1 MQQKCETLRQSTKGN
16 KVLRPQ
22 LNASRQ
28 LVNLDGIWRFKVDL
42 DNQGFADGWASRRL
56 ETTLDVAVP
65 ASYNELFVEKEI
77 REHVGWVWY
86 QREIVI
92 PRGFAGDRI
101 FIRVDAATHE
111 GVVFLNGQELVR
123 HVGGYMPFEVEI
135 SHLVTAGSSHLLTIA
150 VSNVLTNETIPPG
163 QVMTLA
169 NGRQEQEYY
178 HDFFNYA
185 GLARSVH
192 LYSTPQVRI
201 EDVTVVTGIDGSNG
215 VVDYIV
221 ETAAAVKVELRNAS
235 GSVVAT
241 SEGATGQ
248 LKVAE
253 AHFWGPGS
261 PYLYQLV
268 VTAGDDSYELNVG
281 IRTVEVAGRQ
291 LLVNGKPVFL
301 SGFGMH
307 EDHVVKGKGHDNAFL
322 VNDFELLKWVGA
334 NSFRT
339 SHYPYAEE
347 VMDYADRHGILVI
360 DETAAVG
367 MNMGLS
373 SGIFGNKPRMTF
385 SPENVNDASQ
395 AALASQIKELI
406 ARDKNHPSVIAWS
419 ITNEPA
425 SQEPGADSYF
435 EPLFKL
441 AKELDPTRP
450 VTYVNVMLAR
460 FDECRIAKFAD
471 FICLNRYYGWYV
483 NHNDLDSAIAD
494 YRAEIKGWISKYSVP
509 FVITE
514 YGADTLAG
522 SHSIHSLPWSEEYQ
536 VEFLRASHRV
546 HDEFPEIVGEQVWN
560 FADFQTKPGIFRVL
574 GNKKGVFTRDRQPKA
589 AAHELRAR
597 WTNRK

>member
-1 MQQKCETLRQSTKGN
+1 MLK
-16 KVLRPQ
+16 PQ

-28 LVNLDGIWRFKVDL
+28 LINLDGIWSFKIDA
-42 DNQGFADGWASRRL
+42 DNVGFDQNWADKKL
-56 ETTLDVAVP
+56 ITDLDVAVP
-65 ASYNELFVEKEI
+65 SSYNELFVAREI

-86 QREIVI
+86 QREVVV
-92 PRGFAGDRI
+92 PKGFAGDQI
-101 FIRVDAATHE
+101 FLRFDAATHE
-111 GVVFLNGQELVR
+111 GVVFLNGEEIVR
-123 HVGGYMPFEVEI
+123 HVGGYMPFEADITAMVE
-135 SHLVTAGSSHLLTIA
+135 AGESYLLTVA

-163 QVMTLA
+163 ELVTLP
-169 NGRQEQEYY
+169 NGRVEQQYY
-178 HDFFNYA
+178 HDFFNYV
-185 GLARSVH
+185 GLARSVW
-192 LYSTPQVRI
+192 LYSTPVQRI
-201 EDVTVVTGIDGSNG
+201 QDITVVTDIEGEDG
-215 VVDYIV
+215 VVKYQVD
-221 ETAAAVKVELRNAS
+221 AAAEVRVELRDES
-235 GSVVAT
+235 GQVVGTAV
-241 SEGATGQ
+241 GADGEIR
-248 LKVAE
+248 VVE
-253 AHFWGPGS
+253 AKLWGPGS
-261 PYLYQLV
+261 PYLYQLTV
-268 VTAGDDSYELNVG
+268 LSGEDTYHLNVG
-281 IRTVEVAGRQ
+281 IRTVRVDGRQ
-291 LLVNGKPVFL
+291 LLVNNKPVFL
-301 SGFGMH
+301 TGFGMH

-347 VMDYADRHGILVI
+347 VMDYADKHGILVI

-373 SGIFGNKPRMTF
+373 SGIFGNKPRLTF
-385 SPENVNDASQ
+385 APDNVNDASQ
-395 AALASQIKELI
+395 AALASQIRELI

-425 SQEPGADSYF
+425 SQEPGADAYF
-435 EPLFKL
+435 QPLFAL
-441 AKELDPTRP
+441 AKQLDPTRP

-460 FDECRIAKFAD
+460 FDECKIAQFAD

-494 YRAEIKGWISKYSVP
+494 YRAEVQGWVAKYSVP
-509 FVITE
+509 LVITE

-522 SHSIHSLPWSEEYQ
+522 AHSIHNLPWSEEYQ
-536 VEFLRASHRV
+536 VEFLRASHKV

-597 WTNRK
+597 WTNRQK